1 MAFDTSELALIS
13 HVNGYNFYRYDTTDA
28 HATVDAAGYF
38 NNDDDDQK
46 MAVGDIIY
54 VVVWGTAVR
63 TGTISTYGT
72 HIVNE
77 VSSGAVDTTNVTVGL
92 MTDSD

>member
-1 MAFDTSELALIS
+1 MAFDTAELALIS

-28 HATVDAAGYF
+28 HTVVDGAGYF

-46 MAVGDIIY
+46 MVVGDIIY
-54 VVVWGTAVR
+54 VVVRSTEVR

-77 VSSGAVDTTNVTVGL
+77 VSSGAVDTSNVTTGTV
-92 MTDSD
+92 TDSD

>member
-1 MAFDTSELALIS
+1 MDFDTAELALIS

-28 HATVDAAGYF
+28 HTVVDGAGYF

-46 MAVGDIIY
+46 MVVGDIIY
-54 VVVWGTAVR
+54 VVVWSTAVR

-77 VSSGAVDTTNVTVGL
+77 VSSGAVDTSNVTTGTV
-92 MTDSD
+92 TDSD

>member
-13 HVNGYNFYRYDTTDA
+13 HVNGDNYYRYDTTDA
-28 HATVDAAGYF
+28 HTPLEAAGYF

-46 MAVGDIIY
+46 IVVGDIIY

-72 HIVNE
+72 HIVNA

-92 MTDSD
+92 MTASD

>member
-1 MAFDTSELALIS
+1 MAFDTAELALIS

-28 HATVDAAGYF
+28 HTVVDGAGYF

-46 MAVGDIIY
+46 MVVGDIIY
-54 VVVWGTAVR
+54 VVVWSTAVR

-72 HIVNE
+72 LIVNE
-77 VSSGAVDTTNVTVGL
+77 VSSGAVHTSNVTTGTV
-92 MTDSD
+92 TDAD

>member
-1 MAFDTSELALIS
+1 MALDTSELALIS

-28 HATVDAAGYF
+28 HTVVDGAGYF

-46 MAVGDIIY
+46 MVVGDIIY
-54 VVVWGTAVR
+54 VVVWSTAVR

-77 VSSGAVDTTNVTVGL
+77 VSSGAVDTSNVTTGTV
-92 MTDSD
+92 TDSD

>member
-1 MAFDTSELALIS
+1 MAFDTAELALIS

-28 HATVDAAGYF
+28 HTVVDGAGYF

-46 MAVGDIIY
+46 MVVGDIIY
-54 VVVWGTAVR
+54 VVVWSTAVR
-63 TGTISTYGT
+63 TGTISRFGT

-77 VSSGAVDTTNVTVGL
+77 VSSGAVDTSNVTTGTV
-92 MTDSD
+92 TDSD

>member
-13 HVNGYNFYRYDTTDA
+13 HVNGYNYYRYDTTDA
-28 HATVDAAGYF
+28 HTTVDAAGYF

-46 MAVGDIIY
+46 MVVGDIIY
-54 VVVWGTAVR
+54 VVVWSTAVR

-72 HIVNE
+72 HIVNA
-77 VSSGAVDTTNVTVGL
+77 VSSGAVDITNVTTGT